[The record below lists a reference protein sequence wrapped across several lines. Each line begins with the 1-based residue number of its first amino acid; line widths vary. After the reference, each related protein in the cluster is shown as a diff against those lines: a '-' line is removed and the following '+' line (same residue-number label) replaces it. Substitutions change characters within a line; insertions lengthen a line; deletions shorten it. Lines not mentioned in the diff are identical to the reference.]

1 MGSYADHHSVGRRAP
16 QTRGARPTAA
26 GRSASASGGKWAAVL
41 ALQRQVGNAAL
52 TRMLEEREATDRP
65 HAHDR
70 VNGNGVPVQRNVG
83 LEIEDS
89 NWHTSGEGDRR
100 LPKGTPVVHRNYFQL
115 QAEDPDNVEMVTDPP
130 GMANRGDYD
139 RMTASMGRLEAELI
153 SQQYRVDMAGNAARF
168 RANRLEGGVS
178 DAFLSPGVRWAP
190 HMQVTAGVPL
200 AGIPTFFER
209 LKGEQVN
216 VQTRQADQVDARLRS
231 LLRLPAAATAPT
243 PAKVGGSSS
252 DEPPRSEY
260 RAPSRELLGFTA
272 LLNHY
277 LFEGANRPHAQ
288 FAKAVY
294 AVMARTDFAASFA
307 LLEHEERESIAQH
320 LTEWVE
326 LMASSF
332 AYDAKTRTYGLPAG
346 PVLGAEIKDAF
357 GEGES
362 ARAGRVTTTRKDWL
376 RGMVNG
382 HDLLS
387 THGREADP
395 SRGNNEQERLGRDVD
410 VREEEQWRPAQNES
424 LTDLRQLMQG
434 LGELGHRTDRVTY
447 RNSDTNQNR
456 VVQAVIV
463 EVRHTTGVLPGA
475 GGWIPTADGIYDAVE
490 AAIKDAARVRQGTGT
505 RTDTV
510 VPQPSVQP
518 NAAIRQDTSREAII
532 RRARNGVE
540 DLLLKT
546 RKRALRR

>member
-1 MGSYADHHSVGRRAP
+1 M
-16 QTRGARPTAA
+16 
-26 GRSASASGGKWAAVL
+26 
-41 ALQRQVGNAAL
+41 QRQVGNAAL
-52 TRMLEEREATDRP
+52 TRMLEEREATGRP
-65 HAHDR
+65 HAHGT
-70 VNGNGVPVQRNVG
+70 VNGHGVPVQRNVG

-89 NWHTSGEGDRR
+89 NWHTSGEGGRR

-139 RMTASMGRLEAELI
+139 RMKASMGRLESELI
-153 SQQYRVDMAGNAARF
+153 SQQYRAGMAGNAARF

-178 DAFLSPGVRWAP
+178 DAFLLPGARWAP
-190 HMQVTAGVPL
+190 HLQVTAGVPL

-209 LKGEQVN
+209 LKREQVN

-231 LLRLPAAATAPT
+231 LLQLPAAATAPS
-243 PAKVGGSSS
+243 PATVGGSRS
-252 DEPPRSEY
+252 DEPSGPEY

-307 LLEHEERESIAQH
+307 LLEKQEQVSIAEH
-320 LTEWVE
+320 LTEWVDV
-326 LMASSF
+326 MVSSF
-332 AYDAKTRTYGLPAG
+332 AYDTAAETYGSPAG
-346 PVLGAEIKDAF
+346 PVLGAEIRDAF

-362 ARAGRVTTTRKDWL
+362 TRAGRVTTSREDWL

-395 SRGNNEQERLGRDVD
+395 SRGDTEQQRLGRDVD
-410 VREEEQWRPAQNES
+410 VREDAQWRPALNES

-434 LGELGHRTDRVTY
+434 LGQLKDRTDSVTY
-447 RNSDTNQNR
+447 RNSVSNQNR
-456 VVQAVIV
+456 GVPAVIV
-463 EVRHTTGVLPGA
+463 EVRHTTGVRPGA

-490 AAIKDAARVRQGTGT
+490 AAIGNAATVREGTGT

-510 VPQPSVQP
+510 VPEPSVQP
-518 NAAIRQDTSREAII
+518 NPAIRQDTSREAII
-532 RRARNGVE
+532 RRARNGVQ

-546 RKRALRR
+546 RKLALRR